1 MWYGHAIPQNPI
13 YEFSVWL
20 SDHSTSIKSHYLHFV
35 LLTNKFADR
44 RNHIS
49 HIVMLKGVLV
59 TLYPPTINFHF
70 DVGFHNNQ
78 NIKLWEAKV
87 QIILLTHK
95 FFVKKNIHFL
105 RFISPQLC
113 PLSITFKFSE
123 TDADCWQIL
132 ATQP

>member
-1 MWYGHAIPQNPI
+1 M
-13 YEFSVWL
+13 V
-20 SDHSTSIKSHYLHFV
+20 
-35 LLTNKFADR
+35 
-44 RNHIS
+44 
-49 HIVMLKGVLV
+49 KGVLV

-105 RFISPQLC
+105 SFISPQLC

-132 ATQP
+132 ATQPYAPNATRDGQAPIKLKKQWDMKVG